1 MRVVFKLPT
10 DSYVNSVN
18 IIIMYSTSLP
28 PSSKT
33 VLEIL
38 DAGGAMTHKDLVQ
51 KTHLAPRT
59 VRYALKK
66 LKERHLIIEKFNF
79 RDARQIIYQNR
90 TIQTNKLQPACV

>member
-1 MRVVFKLPT
+1 MVPT
-10 DSYVNSVN
+10 P
-18 IIIMYSTSLP
+18 LP

-38 DAGGAMTHKDLVQ
+38 DVGGAMTHKDLVQ

-66 LKERHLIIEKFNF
+66 LKERQLIIEKFNF
-79 RDARQIIYQNR
+79 RDARQIIYQFRSTEN
-90 TIQTNKLQPACV
+90 QKPLPACV

>member
-1 MRVVFKLPT
+1 MYPT
-10 DSYVNSVN
+10 P
-18 IIIMYSTSLP
+18 LP

-33 VLEIL
+33 VLQIL
-38 DAGGAMTHKDLVQ
+38 DVGGAMTHKDLVQ

-66 LKERHLIIEKFNF
+66 LKERQLIIEKFNF

-90 TIQTNKLQPACV
+90 STQNPKLQPACV

>member
-1 MRVVFKLPT
+1 MYPT
-10 DSYVNSVN
+10 Q
-18 IIIMYSTSLP
+18 LP

-51 KTHLAPRT
+51 KSHLAPRT

-66 LKERHLIIEKFNF
+66 LKERQLIIEKFNF

-90 TIQTNKLQPACV
+90 ADDANKPQPACV

>member
-1 MRVVFKLPT
+1 MYPT
-10 DSYVNSVN
+10 Q
-18 IIIMYSTSLP
+18 LP

-38 DAGGAMTHKDLVQ
+38 DMGGAMTHKDLVQ

-66 LKERHLIIEKFNF
+66 LKERQLIIEKFNF

-90 TIQTNKLQPACV
+90 SSHNPTQPACV

>member
-1 MRVVFKLPT
+1 MYPT
-10 DSYVNSVN
+10 Q
-18 IIIMYSTSLP
+18 LP

-38 DAGGAMTHKDLVQ
+38 DMGGAMTHKDLVQ

-66 LKERHLIIEKFNF
+66 LKERQLIIEKFNF

-90 TIQTNKLQPACV
+90 TTQNPKPQSACV

>member
-1 MRVVFKLPT
+1 
-10 DSYVNSVN
+10 
-18 IIIMYSTSLP
+18 MYQQTLP

-33 VLEIL
+33 VLAIL
-38 DAGGAMTHKDLVQ
+38 DTGGAMTHKDLVQ
-51 KTHLAPRT
+51 KSRLAPRT

-90 TIQTNKLQPACV
+90 PLNSPESQSALV

>member
-1 MRVVFKLPT
+1 MYPT
-10 DSYVNSVN
+10 Q
-18 IIIMYSTSLP
+18 LP

-38 DAGGAMTHKDLVQ
+38 DMGGAMTHKDLVQ

-66 LKERHLIIEKFNF
+66 LKERQLIIEKFNF

-90 TIQTNKLQPACV
+90 NTQNPKPLSACV

>member
-1 MRVVFKLPT
+1 MYPT
-10 DSYVNSVN
+10 Q
-18 IIIMYSTSLP
+18 LP

-38 DAGGAMTHKDLVQ
+38 GIGGAMTHKDLVQ

-66 LKERHLIIEKFNF
+66 LKEHQLIIEKFNF
-79 RDARQIIYQNR
+79 RDARQIIYQYR
-90 TIQTNKLQPACV
+90 PEQTTKPQPVFV

>member
-1 MRVVFKLPT
+1 MYPT
-10 DSYVNSVN
+10 Q
-18 IIIMYSTSLP
+18 LP

-38 DAGGAMTHKDLVQ
+38 DVGGAMTHKDLVQ

-66 LKERHLIIEKFNF
+66 LKERQLIIEKFNF

-90 TIQTNKLQPACV
+90 SSYNPKPQPACV